1 MVGFLAFVSWAA
13 ITAGTAYMIWQ
24 LLVKGQKAPAPTAAP
39 AEAPT
44 SEATEESAKD

>member
-24 LLVKGQKAPAPTAAP
+24 LLVKGQKAPAPAAGP
-39 AEAPT
+39 VETPT
-44 SEATEESAKD
+44 SEATEESTKD